1 MPCVA
6 YIGPGRNSPFVR
18 NAAPWRIL
26 ALMQSS
32 IGWICIAHQSDLTA
46 LYPSPW
52 SLVNAGHASL
62 LDLESDTIHC
72 FTFLDSLHKSVS
84 PAFL

>member
-18 NAAPWRIL
+18 NAAPWHIL

-32 IGWICIAHQSDLTA
+32 IGWICIANQSDLTA

-52 SLVNAGHASL
+52 SLVNGHASL
-62 LDLESDTIHC
+62 LLETDTIHC

-84 PAFL
+84 TAFL